1 MPGTD
6 PFCRAVGGGTPAREP
21 TPRLPCESDTFRGAR
36 ARVQLQN
43 SGLSKRDSPKIG
55 PIFNAKYFDKVP
67 IRVIPS
73 DLERLG
79 ETAPFNL

>member
-6 PFCRAVGGGTPAREP
+6 PFFRAVGGGTPAREP
-21 TPRLPCESDTFRGAR
+21 TPRVPCEPSGVLGLLEGVRKGKY
-36 ARVQLQN
+36 RVQLQN
-43 SGLSKRDSPKIG
+43 SGLCKRDSPKIG

-73 DLERLG
+73 DLERL
-79 ETAPFNL
+79 